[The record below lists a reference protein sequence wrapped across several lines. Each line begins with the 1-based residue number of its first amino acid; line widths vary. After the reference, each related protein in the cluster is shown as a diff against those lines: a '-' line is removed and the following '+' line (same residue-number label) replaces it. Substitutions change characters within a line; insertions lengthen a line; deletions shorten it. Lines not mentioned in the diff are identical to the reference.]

1 MACNEAC
8 QNAIEH
14 AYGLSPEP
22 FDVELSRADGSVVIA
37 VRDRGG
43 WREHV
48 SEDRG
53 RGLPLMRALMDEV
66 DIEQRP
72 TGSTVV
78 LRRALGAAQ
87 RAGAAAR

>member
-1 MACNEAC
+1 
-8 QNAIEH
+8 
-14 AYGLSPEP
+14 
-22 FDVELSRADGSVVIA
+22 VVIA

-53 RGLPLMRALMDEV
+53 RGLPLMRALMDDV
-66 DIEQRP
+66 AVEQRP
-72 TGSTVV
+72 TGSTVT

-87 RAGAAAR
+87 QNGAATPPPARAAKRRASRP